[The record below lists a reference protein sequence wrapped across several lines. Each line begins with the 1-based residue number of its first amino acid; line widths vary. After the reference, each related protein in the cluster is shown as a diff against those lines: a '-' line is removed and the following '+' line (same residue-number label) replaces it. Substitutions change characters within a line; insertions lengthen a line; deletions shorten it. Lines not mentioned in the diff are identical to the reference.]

1 MGRTL
6 PDNGHLSDTLVVKD
20 GTIVHNLISIPK
32 FDRLGYTTVFTGGKG
47 TVYDCEGNIIVT
59 AELSSN
65 DLYEF
70 DIRDLYR
77 SRAEQAYLSSFEPPT
92 TLEVLHDR
100 LAHRNKRSIRHAI
113 RKNLIHLPKE
123 LAKSTKES
131 SNRLCDACCRAKS
144 TKYPK
149 HRRKNRKLAPSLFTK
164 TSIAEGGP
172 QGMSDR
178 NVNADINSN
187 CSDTD
192 SDNNSDDHLHSH
204 SSSSFS
210 LSPIGKPRDIATA
223 KPVKNDIA
231 CIYTDIAGP
240 YVEEGLKGE
249 RYYQTF
255 IESDTKYCRIYVY
268 ATRDKAYDSLVDL
281 LDTQLQAEGSRL
293 IRYHSDGAKELLS
306 RNIVKLLAEKHCKLT
321 YSPAYTPELN
331 AVVERNHRTL
341 EESAHAILLHSGLPF
356 IF

>member
-1 MGRTL
+1 MAGSGATIQALGRTL
-6 PDNGHLSDTLVVKD
+6 PDNGPLSDTLVVKD
-20 GTIVHNLISIPK
+20 GTIVQNLISIPK
-32 FDRLGYTTVFTGGKG
+32 FDRLGYTTVFTGGRG
-47 TVYDCEGNIIVT
+47 TVYDCEGNIIVS

-149 HRRKNRKLAPSLFTK
+149 HRRKNRKLTSGPPLLFTK
-164 TSIAEGGP
+164 TSVSEGGP
-172 QGMSDR
+172 QDMFDR
-178 NVNADINSN
+178 NVNADINNN

-192 SDNNSDDHLHSH
+192 SDDNPDDHLHSH
-204 SSSSFS
+204 S
-210 LSPIGKPRDIATA
+210 
-223 KPVKNDIA
+223 
-231 CIYTDIAGP
+231 
-240 YVEEGLKGE
+240 
-249 RYYQTF
+249 YYPQ
-255 IESDTKYCRIYVY
+255 
-268 ATRDKAYDSLVDL
+268 
-281 LDTQLQAEGSRL
+281 
-293 IRYHSDGAKELLS
+293 
-306 RNIVKLLAEKHCKLT
+306 
-321 YSPAYTPELN
+321 P
-331 AVVERNHRTL
+331 
-341 EESAHAILLHSGLPF
+341 
-356 IF
+356 